1 LLIVLLKYPLGC
13 QNVFLGQPCKV
24 KLKIRRVKKYKIA
37 LAINLVGAFL
47 CPSVKADKA

>member
-1 LLIVLLKYPLGC
+1 MSKRIFKSP
-13 QNVFLGQPCKV
+13 FKRI
-24 KLKIRRVKKYKIA
+24 LKIRRVKKYKIA

>member
-1 LLIVLLKYPLGC
+1 MSKRIFRRTRKSR
-13 QNVFLGQPCKV
+13 
-24 KLKIRRVKKYKIA
+24 LKIRRVKKYKIA